1 MDALVSKE
9 TAELDRPTASN
20 PLFWA
25 LASLGV
31 AAVLIA
37 PAAYNGFPLIFPDTS
52 AYFSVAWA
60 NSWPVD
66 RAGFYGLFLAPILR
80 GVAAVPAMW
89 LAAIAQAC
97 VIAVVLVAVLR
108 RLWPGSS
115 PAAGF
120 ALIAAVALTTSLSW
134 HASQLLPD
142 AFTGV
147 VILLAWLAASR
158 NLSDRGTPLLW
169 LATGIIT
176 LLHFTHTLIV
186 AAVVAATVLVHA
198 LSGTA
203 LKEAARRIVAAA
215 LTIAAVFGA
224 HTAMNGVNFHRW
236 TPSPLGG
243 YFLFARLHQDGL
255 VPRWFDRHCGVDAPK
270 PLCDIR
276 DTIPHNMEVLL
287 WSHGQYSPFV
297 ERINK
302 QIGTPESWR
311 WADMTAEA
319 ARGSLKEEP
328 IAFARNASVA
338 TAGQFVHFQA
348 LEDECPENCRNLM
361 MFKWQPS
368 LIEPMRSDRQLSG
381 ELPKREIRILTS
393 IPAIAGLLLLLP
405 LLVVAVRRRDVLAQS
420 LLSATIVGLLSNAA
434 VAGALSHVDNRY
446 QSRVVWIAPFVVLLL
461 AARRYAPSLSRLRR
475 R

>member
-1 MDALVSKE
+1 MDA
-9 TAELDRPTASN
+9 TMRNGMAELNRSAARTR
-20 PLFWA
+20 LLWA
-25 LASLGV
+25 LAVL
-31 AAVLIA
+31 ALAVVLLA
-37 PAAYNGFPLIFPDTS
+37 PAAYNRFPLIFPDTS

-66 RAGFYGLFLAPILR
+66 RAGFYGLFLAPVLR
-80 GVAAVPAMW
+80 SVAAVPAMW
-89 LAAIAQAC
+89 LAVFAQAG
-97 VIAVVLVAVLR
+97 VIALVLIAVLHR
-108 RLWPGSS
+108 IWPDAS
-115 PAAGF
+115 PIAAF
-120 ALIAAVALTTSLSW
+120 ALTAALALTTSLSW

-142 AFTGV
+142 AFTGAV
-147 VILLAWLAASR
+147 VLLAWLAASR
-158 NLSDRGTPLLW
+158 NMGDRGTPLLW

-186 AAVVAATVLVHA
+186 AAVILATMLVHA
-198 LSGTA
+198 LSGTPF
-203 LKEAARRIVAAA
+203 KELARRTLAAA
-215 LTIAAVFGA
+215 LMLAAVFGS
-224 HTAMNGVNFHRW
+224 HTVMNGVNFNRW

-255 VPRWFDRHCGVDAPK
+255 VPRWFDRHCGIDAPK

-276 DTIPHNMEVLL
+276 GTIPHNMEVLL

-302 QIGTPESWR
+302 KIGSPESWR
-311 WADMTAEA
+311 WAEMTAEA
-319 ARGSLKEEP
+319 ARGSLREEP
-328 IAFARNASVA
+328 VAFARNAAIA

-368 LIEPMRSDRQLSG
+368 LIEPMRASRQLSG

-393 IPAIAGLLLLLP
+393 IPAVMGLLLLLP
-405 LLVVAVRRRDVLAQS
+405 LLVAAIRRRDVVAQS

-446 QSRVVWIAPFVVLLL
+446 QSRVVWIAPFVVLLI
-461 AARRYAPSLSRLRR
+461 AARWYAPSLSRLRR
-475 R
+475 P